1 MGKNL
6 ASTPRRKPAARQH
19 AAPPPAPPIA
29 VDDDPL
35 AVGAYSNADAD
46 DTSFDDISLDA
57 DSLRETEEELGISD
71 WIDPDTGE
79 PAEDTR
85 HHLEDH

>member
-6 ASTPRRKPAARQH
+6 ASTPRRKPVARPH
-19 AAPPPAPPIA
+19 AAPPPAPPIV

-35 AVGAYSNADAD
+35 AVGADAYD
-46 DTSFDDISLDA
+46 AGLDDISLDT
-57 DSLRETEEELGISD
+57 DSLREAEEDLGISD

-85 HHLEDH
+85 HHIEDR